1 MQKFDI
7 GGAYQMMTIT
17 LNLTN
22 SVKTGMIPTAMEV
35 PMDATNDENQLQGPA
50 VIIMKMTHAC

>member
-7 GGAYQMMTIT
+7 GGAYQVMTIT

-22 SVKTGMIPTAMEV
+22 SVKTGIIPTAIEV
-35 PMDATNDENQLQGPA
+35 PMEATIDEINYRGLQ
-50 VIIMKMTHAC
+50 